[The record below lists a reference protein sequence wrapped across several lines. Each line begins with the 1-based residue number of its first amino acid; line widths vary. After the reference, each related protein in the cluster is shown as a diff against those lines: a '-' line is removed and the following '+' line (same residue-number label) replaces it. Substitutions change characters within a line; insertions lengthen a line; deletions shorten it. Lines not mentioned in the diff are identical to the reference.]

1 MLCATIFSLKTE
13 CARTVASPWCAR
25 ACLNLK
31 VRFLLNAIP
40 DESPD
45 SYFMLFPNKV
55 RNKTVTT
62 TINIIILNVLSNAIR
77 QGLKNERHRS

>member
-1 MLCATIFSLKTE
+1 MELSSMLCATIFSLKTE
-13 CARTVASPWCAR
+13 CARTVASPWYAC

-31 VRFLLNAIP
+31 VRFLLHVI
-40 DESPD
+40 
-45 SYFMLFPNKV
+45 PNKV

-62 TINIIILNVLSNAIR
+62 TINIILNILSNAIR